1 MPEERDPK
9 EARLEAIRAEAEA
22 AGQVEGAGVHAAGG
36 PVPLPVGEELAS
48 SRGRSRSARQAR
60 SGQAQGPPL
69 HAPETGAPATAGYR
83 GRPVLKSPVWTWE
96 VGLYFFVGGLAGM
109 AALLAMVNRLTGGD
123 AELTRWALA
132 LAAGGAAVSPVLLIL
147 DLGRP
152 LRFLNMLRVFKWRSA
167 MSMGVWLLVGFSAC
181 AVPAAALAW
190 WPVAT
195 GGPPAA
201 GGPAGLL
208 TVLTIGAGFTGSLLA
223 TYTGVLLAATV
234 IPVWSSHRWLLPL
247 HFGLAGLGSAAA
259 ALELLGFLTPEL
271 HAIGIAVALVETAV
285 GARVELRRRAVV
297 DDPLHGG
304 ASGWTLRVAGALAGP
319 GALGLRLLGWLPAA
333 AVAFLLGALVSRYGW
348 LMAGRASAEDPAA
361 LFAAQAR

>member
-1 MPEERDPK
+1 MGSDPRSGTGDAEVRTDPK
-9 EARLEAIRAEAEA
+9 EARLEELRAEAETT
-22 AGQVEGAGVHAAGG
+22 GTVEGAGVHAAGG
-36 PVPLPVGEELAS
+36 PVPAVPPP
-48 SRGRSRSARQAR
+48 
-60 SGQAQGPPL
+60 SGYR
-69 HAPETGAPATAGYR
+69 AGYR
-83 GRPVLKSPVWTWE
+83 GRPVLKPPVWTWE

-109 AALLAMVNRLTGGD
+109 AALIAMVSRLTGGA
-123 AELTRWALA
+123 AELTRWALT
-132 LAAGGAAVSPVLLIL
+132 LAAAGALVSPVLLIL

-167 MSMGVWLLVGFSAC
+167 MSMGVWLLVAFSAC

-190 WPVAT
+190 WPGSA
-195 GGPPAA
+195 GPVSGA
-201 GGPAGLL
+201 GGLGTVL
-208 TVLTIGAGFTGSLLA
+208 TVLALGAGFTGSLLA

-285 GARVELRRRAVV
+285 GARVELRRRPLV
-297 DDPLHGG
+297 DEPLHRG

-319 GALGLRLLGWLPAA
+319 AALGLRLLGWIPAA
-333 AVAFLLGALVSRYGW
+333 ATAFLLGALVSRYGW
-348 LMAGRASAEDPAA
+348 LMAGRASAQDPAA
-361 LFAAQAR
+361 LFAAQRQ